1 MASNKKIDKGL
12 VTLIVGIVAPIGLI
26 VGNIISGEYSLKG
39 IILQL
44 NADNSPSE
52 SNPSIYSS
60 GPDSSRPNTST
71 SKNST
76 NDSPLYTAE
85 TNDSNTG
92 ETLDENESSN
102 NDFIDD
108 PIHNNVTEEETIE
121 EPTNDSNPNG
131 DADILTYESTDS
143 DIITSS
149 GEIIGIRVP

>member
-1 MASNKKIDKGL
+1 MRITVLQNQIL
-12 VTLIVGIVAPIGLI
+12 LYIPRVLIPHALI
-26 VGNIISGEYSLKG
+26 HLHQKFY
-39 IILQL
+39 
-44 NADNSPSE
+44 
-52 SNPSIYSS
+52 
-60 GPDSSRPNTST
+60 
-71 SKNST
+71 

-131 DADILTYESTDS
+131 DAGILTYESTDS